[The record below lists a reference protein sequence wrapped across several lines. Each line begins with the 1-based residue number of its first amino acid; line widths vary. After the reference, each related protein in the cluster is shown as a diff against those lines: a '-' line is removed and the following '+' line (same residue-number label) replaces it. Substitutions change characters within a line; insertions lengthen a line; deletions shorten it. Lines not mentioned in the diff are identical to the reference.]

1 MISVKTAFKIAML
14 VVTGILA
21 ASCSALHPSGCHKTT
36 ALGGCGSGT
45 WDDQDEWGAQAR
57 AIRNV
62 INANIPD
69 PQKWK
74 GKYCRVHLEFKQ
86 DGTVTRVRT
95 SEGNRAYCEALKSAV
110 RNATFPAF
118 NNPAVYHDFE
128 KSRFEMKG

>member
-1 MISVKTAFKIAML
+1 VIFVKAAVKIAML
-14 VVTGILA
+14 VVLGSLTTG
-21 ASCSALHPSGCHKTT
+21 CTALHPSDCHKTT

-62 INANIPD
+62 INANIAD

-86 DGTVTRVRT
+86 DGTVTSART

-110 RNATFPAF
+110 HNATFPAF
-118 NNPAVYHDFE
+118 SNPAVYHDFE